1 MKGGGQTHVGFSGI
15 IERRDHSLGEKIKDI
30 NERLKRCCN
39 SKGFLFIDNCNVD
52 KNSLHKS
59 LLHLSRYGN
68 RLFFR
73 NSLKCVKGFLTH

>member
-68 RLFFR
+68 RLFSETLL
-73 NSLKCVKGFLTH
+73 NALSGF